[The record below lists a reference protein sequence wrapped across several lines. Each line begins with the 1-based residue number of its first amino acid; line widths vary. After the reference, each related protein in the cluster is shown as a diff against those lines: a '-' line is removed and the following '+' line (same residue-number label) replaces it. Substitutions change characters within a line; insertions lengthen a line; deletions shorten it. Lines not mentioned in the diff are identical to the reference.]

1 MLSAKSASM
10 RLRAIHARDS
20 FADRTSELTSLKLY
34 YTIERPT
41 GDHRSRASRSHSDA
55 E

>member
-1 MLSAKSASM
+1 M

-20 FADRTSELTSLKLY
+20 FADRTSELTNLKLY
-34 YTIERPT
+34 YTIERPA
-41 GDHRSRASRSHSDA
+41 GDHHSPASRSHSD